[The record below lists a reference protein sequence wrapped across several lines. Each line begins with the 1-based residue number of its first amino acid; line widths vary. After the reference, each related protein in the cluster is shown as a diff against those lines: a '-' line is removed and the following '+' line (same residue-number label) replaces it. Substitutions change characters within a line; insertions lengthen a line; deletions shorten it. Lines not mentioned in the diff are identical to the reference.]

1 MIVKVVNKDNKDYNK
16 EFKLRRMNYDQC
28 VVNYP
33 NSKGIN
39 IFLNKDLEFIS
50 ETDVDDFLINN
61 KDFLKIKLNRGIS
74 VQFYKILFESFKN
87 QFKEIVEE
95 INLLKDK
102 YSVNKRGIWE
112 KEIICVINNK
122 IPTKILASGQN
133 FRKNNYNIN
142 IEEMNK
148 EEFLEVCN
156 FEINK
161 IQKEIK
167 ENQLH
172 LIRYEKA
179 LNVVKFSN
187 NGTKLLT

>member
-1 MIVKVVNKDNKDYNK
+1 MIVKVVNQDNEDYNK

-39 IFLNKDLEFIS
+39 IFLNKDLKFIPES
-50 ETDVDDFLINN
+50 DVDDFLINN

-74 VQFYKILFESFKN
+74 VQFYKILFDSFKD
-87 QFKEIVEE
+87 QFEEIVEE

-112 KEIICVINNK
+112 KEIICVINDK
-122 IPTKILASGQN
+122 IPVKIIASGQN
-133 FRKNNYNIN
+133 FRKNNYKIN
-142 IEEMNK
+142 IEEINR

-156 FEINK
+156 FEMNK
-161 IQKEIK
+161 IKKEIK
-167 ENQLH
+167 ENQSH
-172 LIRYEKA
+172 LLRYERA
-179 LNVVKFSN
+179 INVVKFGDNS
-187 NGTKLLT
+187 TKLLT

>member
-1 MIVKVVNKDNKDYNK
+1 MIVKVINEDNKDYDK

-39 IFLNKDLEFIS
+39 IFSNKDLKFIPES
-50 ETDVDDFLINN
+50 DVDDFLIKNS
-61 KDFLKIKLNRGIS
+61 DFLKIKLNRGIS
-74 VQFYKILFESFKN
+74 VQFYKILFDSLKN
-87 QFKEIVEE
+87 QFKEIVKN
-95 INLLKDK
+95 ISLLKDK

-122 IPTKILASGQN
+122 IPIRIIASGQN

-142 IEEMNK
+142 IEEIKK
-148 EEFLEVCN
+148 EEFLEFCS
-156 FEINK
+156 FEMNRIEKK
-161 IQKEIK
+161 IR

-172 LIRYEKA
+172 LLRYEKA
-179 LNVVKFSN
+179 INAVKFSD
-187 NGTKLLT
+187 NGAKLLR